1 MTVRADI
8 CKDTIDTDYYG
19 WIQGFAYIAG
29 ADREGY
35 LTDISIPLLPEDEN
49 PRTVPYIHFLGE
61 EGWPIEDFLAVYDQI
76 SALLIPNSIDYFLF
90 GLRQSGTRLF
100 LLCDISRDRAKCH
113 TTFPRSLRYNSA
125 SL

>member
-49 PRTVPYIHFLGE
+49 PRTVL
-61 EGWPIEDFLAVYDQI
+61 
-76 SALLIPNSIDYFLF
+76 
-90 GLRQSGTRLF
+90 
-100 LLCDISRDRAKCH
+100 
-113 TTFPRSLRYNSA
+113 TFTS
-125 SL
+125 

>member
-8 CKDTIDTDYYG
+8 CEDTIDTDYYG

-61 EGWPIEDFLAVYDQI
+61 EGRPIEDFLAVYDQI
-76 SALLIPNSIDYFLF
+76 TALLSDPRI
-90 GLRQSGTRLF
+90 QSACRRFERL
-100 LLCDISRDRAKCH
+100 RAK
-113 TTFPRSLRYNSA
+113 A
-125 SL
+125 A